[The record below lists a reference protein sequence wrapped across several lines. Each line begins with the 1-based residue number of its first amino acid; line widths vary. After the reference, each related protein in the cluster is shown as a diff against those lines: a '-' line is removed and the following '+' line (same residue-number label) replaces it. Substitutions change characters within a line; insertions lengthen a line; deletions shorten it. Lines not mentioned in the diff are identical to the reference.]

1 MLKLQPVAAAD
12 GRQVIIHPGVV
23 RTATSTLQK
32 HVFAQHP
39 GLYFLGLPARTPEL
53 EWAVRHVCEADTMH
67 LIAERL
73 QRAFETGCAG
83 APAGKPILISYENY
97 TLYKSKDKGLVAER
111 LKNLFPH
118 AKIVFTLRAQESLIV
133 SRYFNDLRRRIK
145 LKSFITFEDWYWF
158 ERRES
163 YRTIFDDLRY
173 FPVVEYYAGLFG
185 RQNIRLILF
194 EEIKIDRKA
203 FATRFAEALQ
213 VDAAEFERLLG
224 GKRENATMSSRYY
237 QFWRWFGHFLPR
249 RYVRDLATRFPDRHH
264 GRPARLTL
272 PAEIRAD
279 LVALCAEDNGNL
291 MKHYH
296 LDLQRYGYSVPRK
309 AMPLSIPERTKGSA
323 PCSPVGAFLGHGPL
337 R

>member
-1 MLKLQPVAAAD
+1 M
-12 GRQVIIHPGVV
+12 
-23 RTATSTLQK
+23 RTTRSTR
-32 HVFAQHP
+32 P
-39 GLYFLGLPARTPEL
+39 RT
-53 EWAVRHVCEADTMH
+53 
-67 LIAERL
+67 
-73 QRAFETGCAG
+73 
-83 APAGKPILISYENY
+83 
-97 TLYKSKDKGLVAER
+97 KGWWPNASR
-111 LKNLFPH
+111 IFFPH

-133 SRYFNDLRRRIK
+133 SRYFNDLRKRIK

-203 FATRFAEALQ
+203 FATRFAQALQ
-213 VDAAEFERLLG
+213 IDAAEFECLLG
-224 GKRENATMSSRYY
+224 GKRENATMSARYY

-249 RYVRDLATRFPDRHH
+249 RYVRDLATRFPDRKH

-279 LVALCAEDNGNL
+279 LVALCAEDNSAL

-296 LDLQRYGYSVPRK
+296 LDLQRYGYSVPLK
-309 AMPLSIPERTKGSA
+309 AMPPSIPERTKGAAS
-323 PCSPVGAFLGHGPL
+323 CSPVGASLGHGPP